1 MLLPVLVFVV
11 ALALLVM
18 AHVVA
23 SMGPVQTALDHALL
37 TSVAMFLTLLVTQYV
52 SPHAGM
58 WEGLR
63 TEPSFL
69 GLLLGVS
76 MFVGA
81 AQGLVCL
88 ISWGTLALVSDPRMP
103 RHRVHGSLLMTP
115 VWAIAAVAAL

>member
-37 TSVAMFLTLLVTQYV
+37 TSVAMFLVLLITQYV
-52 SPHAGM
+52 SPHEGM
-58 WEGLR
+58 WEGLLA
-63 TEPSFL
+63 EPSFL

-81 AQGLVCL
+81 AQAVVCL
-88 ISWGTLALVSDPRMP
+88 IGWGTFALVSDPRLP
-103 RHRVHGSLLMTP
+103 RYRVHGPLLMTP
-115 VWAIAAVAAL
+115 VWALAAVAAL